1 MACRRSA
8 VRSRLAPP
16 FYKAG
21 IYVGFFFVC
30 FLAWRAGWVGVNC
43 ASSCCVSLSG
53 KLILVSF
60 FNLSFAFSGELLF
73 FEWPKKREPKEIH
86 PV

>member
-1 MACRRSA
+1 
-8 VRSRLAPP
+8 
-16 FYKAG
+16 
-21 IYVGFFFVC
+21 
-30 FLAWRAGWVGVNC
+30 VNC

-73 FEWPKKREPKEIH
+73 FEWPKKR
-86 PV
+86 